1 MYNISDANGIGQ
13 LIFMEDFKMK
23 KIVLSLLLVMSMLL
37 ALAACDMGGK
47 KDNPEKNINYLVES
61 INEGATLGEIQE
73 NTQPVDVEEVLAKLK
88 EAACELS
95 FSGTVDGESGSA
107 YVGFKDMV
115 LYASSNEGDENYIF
129 IEDDWTLVNV
139 VGFDG
144 EYYGEVDA
152 SLKEMMAYLTAT
164 ESAPEVTPED
174 DAATAMISTILA
186 AIAEADLPDIT
197 AEDIEHKDGKYVL
210 SENYIKTVLE
220 KYVDVV
226 FDELGALGMPSD
238 EILDAKAV
246 IKGYLDYIKLE
257 IYYYIDREE
266 VKGVGVA
273 VSLDETFAA
282 EKIGY
287 SEIALSVEICTDKV
301 AFDLKIA
308 NADDVL
314 ADVSAIA
321 ELKLGKEDKLESL
334 KLDVDA
340 KINVPGEKWD
350 DEKEEFVTTVTPLV
364 ITADLDLDLVDM
376 SKGKGE
382 FMTCTVTYTDGDV
395 DFTANA
401 SATSSEKGDKIAA
414 TFNFVAHE
422 DGETQKVDLSFD
434 LNLKGAPNM
443 PAVPQGAVDAKD
455 EAIASYGNEDI
466 WY

>member
-1 MYNISDANGIGQ
+1 MN
-13 LIFMEDFKMK
+13 

-47 KDNPEKNINYLVES
+47 KDDPEKNINYLVES
-61 INEGATLGEIQE
+61 INEGANLGDIQE

-95 FSGTVDGESGSA
+95 FSGTIDGESGSA

-115 LYASSNEGDENYIF
+115 LYAENNEGDENYIF

-139 VGFDG
+139 YGWDG
-144 EYYGEVDA
+144 EYYGEVNTA
-152 SLKEMMAYLTAT
+152 LKEMMAYINAG
-164 ESAPEVTPED
+164 ENAPETAPED
-174 DAATAMISTILA
+174 DAATAMVNTIFA
-186 AIAEADLPDIT
+186 AITETDLPDIT
-197 AEDIEHKDGKYVL
+197 AADIEYKDGKYVL
-210 SENYIKTVLE
+210 SENYIKSVLE
-220 KYVDVV
+220 NYVDVV
-226 FDELGALGMPSD
+226 FDEIGELGMPTD

-246 IKGYLDYIKLE
+246 IKGYLDYIELE

-287 SEIALSVEICTDKV
+287 NEIALSLEICTDKV
-301 AFDLKIA
+301 DFDLKIA

-314 ADVSAIA
+314 ADVSAVA
-321 ELKLGKEDKLESL
+321 ELKLGEEDKLENL

-340 KINVPGEKWD
+340 KINVPEQRWDEEKKD
-350 DEKEEFVTTVTPLV
+350 YVPTVTPIV

-382 FMTCTVTYTDGDV
+382 FMTCTVTYSDGED
-395 DFTANA
+395 DFTATA

-414 TFNFVAHE
+414 TFKFTAHE
-422 DGETQKVDLSFD
+422 DGEAQNVALSFEV
-434 LNLKGAPNM
+434 NLKGAPNM

-455 EAIASYGNEDI
+455 EAIANYGNGDI

>member
-1 MYNISDANGIGQ
+1 M
-13 LIFMEDFKMK
+13 MK

-47 KDNPEKNINYLVES
+47 KDDPEKNINYLVES
-61 INEGATLGEIQE
+61 INESTNLGEIQE
-73 NTQPVDVEEVLAKLK
+73 NVKPVDVEEVLAKLK

-95 FSGTVDGESGSA
+95 FSGTIDGESGSA

-144 EYYGEVDA
+144 EYYGEVSTDLKDA
-152 SLKEMMAYLTAT
+152 LAYINAEEGAPAPSIPGGDTAT
-164 ESAPEVTPED
+164 SMVN
-174 DAATAMISTILA
+174 TILA
-186 AIAEADLPDIT
+186 AISEVDLPDVS
-197 AEDIEHKDGKYVL
+197 AEDIEYKDGKYVL
-210 SENYIKTVLE
+210 SENYIKSVLE
-220 KYVDVV
+220 KCIDVV
-226 FDELGALGMPSD
+226 FDELGKLGMPAT

-246 IKGYLDYIKLE
+246 IKGYLDYVKLG
-257 IYYYIDREE
+257 IYYYVDREE
-266 VKGVGVA
+266 VKGVGVS

-287 SEIALSVEICTDKV
+287 SEIALSFEICTDKV
-301 AFDLKIA
+301 AFDLRIA

-314 ADVSAIA
+314 ADVSAVA

-340 KINVPGEKWD
+340 KINVPGGKWD
-350 DEKEEFVTTVTPLV
+350 EEKEEFVTTVTPLV

-401 SATSSEKGDKIAA
+401 SAISSEKGDKIAA

-422 DGETQKVDLSFD
+422 DGDTQNVALTFD

-443 PAVPQGAVDAKD
+443 PAIPQGAVDAKD
-455 EAIASYGNEDI
+455 EAIANYGNGDI